1 MTTESKSVIRC
12 AIYTRKSSEEGL
24 EMSFNSLDAQ
34 REACQAFIISQRHE
48 GWRALLARYD
58 DGGYSGELWS
68 APVAVEMKMAFISSL
83 RLLAQLSREPLSKNL
98 RVAAERTF
106 SLRDMIN
113 SSFDEVRALADAV
126 LLETGVSRQQDLT
139 LRRRILRW
147 QPRLRMLFITRV
159 ALWRYRLQVPGFE
172 MPRRWLEHNNG
183 SINVSLMCWMVWPI
197 GCRGK
202 PRIDTMVSESRLRI

>member
-1 MTTESKSVIRC
+1 MLFRS
-12 AIYTRKSSEEGL
+12 
-24 EMSFNSLDAQ
+24 
-34 REACQAFIISQRHE
+34 
-48 GWRALLARYD
+48 
-58 DGGYSGELWS
+58 
-68 APVAVEMKMAFISSL
+68 MAFISSL

-172 MPRRWLEHNNG
+172 MPAPVARAQQEFDKRLADVLDGMANRMSGKTSDRHNGFRISVEDLEKTIQTCDSG
-183 SINVSLMCWMVWPI
+183 KSQEALTAQLGGFLSLSRKIASLTISLDNEMSN
-197 GCRGK
+197 RN
-202 PRIDTMVSESRLRI
+202 PRS